1 MKKRKKFLVFGSP
14 FVGKEEIAELVD
26 TIKSG
31 WWGTGSKTHLFEE
44 KLVSK
49 QSLETMKTIVDGFG
63 IGMYIIPFYEHMS
76 YGHEGS
82 IDAFQSVTVHFPK
95 EKITVAICSNGSIY
109 PINNILINALA
120 LCYDKEFK
128 IPEFLK
134 AIGLESEDLDVYLG
148 NYSGPE
154 FPLKVSITKNNNE
167 LVVTAEGQPEFVV
180 KAFDTHKFR
189 FEQAEIYFTFVLEEK
204 KLIINQGG
212 KDYNLF
218 LQQ

>member
-1 MKKRKKFLVFGSP
+1 MPDPCFPHPGVRAP
-14 FVGKEEIAELVD
+14 
-26 TIKSG
+26 SG
-31 WWGTGSKTHLFEE
+31 LRPGLRGAHGTWRGPCL
-44 KLVSK
+44 
-49 QSLETMKTIVDGFG
+49 
-63 IGMYIIPFYEHMS
+63 
-76 YGHEGS
+76 
-82 IDAFQSVTVHFPK
+82 
-95 EKITVAICSNGSIY
+95 
-109 PINNILINALA
+109 ALA
-120 LCYDKEFK
+120 GPPAWRTCEDADQCDSIRLHLT
-128 IPEFLK
+128 LK
-134 AIGLESEDLDVYLG
+134 RRHWAALPNCQLSGCGESLAWSTTVPSKCEEGQPTGGSTLESEDLDVYLG